1 MLLQE
6 SIVIPSQVIF
16 MHWLKSKDID
26 AQVEATPAHILQTHG
41 LKLKLI
47 LVKTKVEKNKEKGE
61 PGTDL
66 GK

>member
-1 MLLQE
+1 
-6 SIVIPSQVIF
+6 
-16 MHWLKSKDID
+16 MHWLKSEDIG